1 MNKKQITVL
10 AILIVVAIAFTLGL
24 NAYNQKVD
32 QQQALVAKG
41 NLAAME
47 RTDAPVFGAS
57 TAKVTIVEFLDPA
70 CETCKTFYPLV
81 KALVRENP
89 GRIKALIRYA
99 PLHAGSDQVVRA
111 LEAARLQNLFW
122 PALEALFNGQAS
134 WASHSDPN
142 INNIWPLLQGAGVNV
157 EQARKDMASE
167 KIEQMLRRDM
177 ADLAT
182 LQIKQTPGFFVNG
195 KPLPSFS
202 YEALQRLVSDEMKLQ
217 YGKQ

>member
-1 MNKKQITVL
+1 MNKKQITVV

-24 NAYNQKVD
+24 NAYNQKVN
-32 QQQALVAKG
+32 QQQALVAQG

-47 RTDAPVFGAS
+47 RSDAPVFGAS

-81 KALVRENP
+81 KTLVKENP
-89 GRIKALIRYA
+89 GRIKSVIRYA
-99 PLHAGSDQVVRA
+99 PLHPGSDQVVKA

-134 WASHSDPN
+134 WASHSGPN

-157 EQARKDMASE
+157 EQARKDMTSE
-167 KIEQMLRRDM
+167 KIDQALRRDM
-177 ADLAT
+177 GDLAT
-182 LQIKQTPGFFVNG
+182 LQISKTPTFFVNG
-195 KPLPSFS
+195 KPMPTFS
-202 YEALQRLVSDEMKLQ
+202 YEALQQLVSDEMKVQ
-217 YGKQ
+217 YGKP